1 MLFCTPAELA
11 SPALSTY
18 CSAAYAGDKFLA
30 ISPRVLRPSGRPVIK
45 RVTDRST
52 TRRTVQAELAMGYKP
67 LSATTLSLSRPIQL
81 QPCLP
86 AVCVIS
92 DADSTVTERELGV
105 GALSLVS
112 VLHVI

>member
-1 MLFCTPAELA
+1 
-11 SPALSTY
+11 
-18 CSAAYAGDKFLA
+18 
-30 ISPRVLRPSGRPVIK
+30 
-45 RVTDRST
+45 
-52 TRRTVQAELAMGYKP
+52 MGYKP